1 MKKVKQIVMSV
12 LRSNIFKYGLVLV
25 IGIVFVGFLDENS
38 VWAHLHHKQ
47 TIADLKE
54 EISFYD
60 KAYQRDQRRIRELQT
75 NPKAMEKIARER
87 YFMKTSDEDIFVL
100 SDDEEYYNQKRV
112 SSDETVE

>member
-1 MKKVKQIVMSV
+1 MVEYV
-12 LRSNIFKYGLVLV
+12 RETGDA
-25 IGIVFVGFLDENS
+25 GFMDLEMPYADGGSDS